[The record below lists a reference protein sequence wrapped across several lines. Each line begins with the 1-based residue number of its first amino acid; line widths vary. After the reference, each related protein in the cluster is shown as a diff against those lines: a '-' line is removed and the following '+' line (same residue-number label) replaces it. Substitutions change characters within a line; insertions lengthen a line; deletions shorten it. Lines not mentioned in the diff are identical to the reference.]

1 MQKERVLQDL
11 TDSLL
16 RVVSGRPS
24 RRNSGELEAIKK
36 ALAAELRG
44 KKKEKAEPKGNAQK
58 QAKKGK
64 QASKVE
70 EAEPESGQR
79 KTRKRNEEQ
88 EPPQHAPAKRARTGK

>member
-44 KKKEKAEPKGNAQK
+44 KKKDKAEPKGNAQK

-70 EAEPESGQR
+70 EAEPESG
-79 KTRKRNEEQ
+79 
-88 EPPQHAPAKRARTGK
+88 